1 MKKSWLKYL
10 PVIASVILLIV
21 DSSRVFRILFWPFS
35 FIDGL
40 SLVPEV
46 LNTGQR
52 FTLYGLWLGG
62 ILYFS
67 ALLWVALTRR
77 NKAYLSVAVALAV
90 FVTGYS
96 LLNIPFGEQNQRR
109 WHSMNQQA
117 EPAWRYFL
125 LNRDTQFYR
134 ITERQPFS
142 EQEMIARFTEQT
154 TPLKNLPL
162 GWNKDDAAAADALWQ
177 QASGNR
183 KQEAKALS
191 KMADYLIWMPDNATL
206 ALASAIFTLTTDNNK
221 MRAESAFRRA
231 IAIAP
236 DNPDAWLGWAV
247 AQIQSHDDPQALHS
261 QSQPLA
267 VSINSGLQ
275 MAEGLKDKPRQSA
288 LSQRLATYIEEMPQD
303 DRQILRILQARM
315 RTRTCDVPPTERIK
329 READRVLPLRGSIV
343 DKNPRRNFVFTDK
356 RFPGHVVIEAEKYGI
371 VAESLPELRYPN
383 VDADIKSATTLLSL
397 DINAN
402 GELLSALVECTSGVP
417 GFDSTAIA
425 YATQWRF
432 KLAAEGRRVLM
443 PVTFVSD
450 RPSAKEY
457 FQEMEARAIRIARLA
472 ARHNKAAMQA
482 AAEEMVAQFKR
493 MKLFFPQRR
502 MSREEARALQS
513 LYFKK
518 GGYTTVDRMKAFDEM
533 TKEME
538 RLSEKYPYDVPLLKD
553 LAFRKGLDPLEE
565 NRERW
570 AKIMALAPNDPSVW
584 TGWASLWGKVD
595 PELYVGAL
603 VYSNSLLPSKPS
615 SNQTLERTKAGL
627 MLRIGMDD
635 RNRILLA
642 RANTGYTDMLGS
654 EGIDARE
661 DDADTAKNIVPASTM
676 LNRHEDIF
684 PADPKGQMT
693 ADVKPQEI
701 VSAPLSGVPLLQ
713 TPVLGN
719 KPTELIVDIDKN
731 GKPTLV
737 LVSKSSQVEQYDA
750 QAVNMIWRWKFKP
763 QSSGRQITVG
773 VDFSR

>member
-1 MKKSWLKYL
+1 MMKSWLKYL
-10 PVIASVILLIV
+10 PVIASVILLLV
-21 DSSRVFRILFWPFS
+21 DASKVFQILFWPFS
-35 FIDGL
+35 FMDGL

-67 ALLWVALTRR
+67 ALLWVAVTRR

-117 EPAWRYFL
+117 EPAWRSFL
-125 LNRDTQFYR
+125 LNQDSQFYR

-162 GWNKDDAAAADALWQ
+162 GWNKDDAATADALWQ
-177 QASGNR
+177 QASGNPR
-183 KQEAKALS
+183 QEAKALS

-206 ALASAIFTLTTDNNK
+206 ALASAIFTLTTNDNK

-236 DNPDAWLGWAV
+236 ENPDAWLGWAV

-267 VSINSGLQ
+267 LSINSGLQ
-275 MAEGLKDKPRQSA
+275 MAEGLKDRPRQPQLA
-288 LSQRLATYIEEMPQD
+288 QRLAAYIEQMPQD

-315 RTRTCDVPPTERIK
+315 RTRTCDVPLTERIEG
-329 READRVLPLRGSIV
+329 EADNVLPLRSTIV
-343 DKNPRRNFVFTDK
+343 DKDPRRNFIVTDNRFT
-356 RFPGHVVIEAEKYGI
+356 GHVVVEAEKYGI
-371 VAESLPELRYPN
+371 VAESVPELRYPR
-383 VDADIKSATTLLSL
+383 VETEVKSATTLLSL

-417 GFDSTAIA
+417 RFDSAAIA

-432 KLAAEGRRVLM
+432 KLASQGRRVLM

-450 RPSAKEY
+450 RMSAKEY
-457 FQEMEARAIRIARLA
+457 YQEMEARAIRIARLA
-472 ARHNKAAMQA
+472 ARHNKTAMEA
-482 AAEEMVAQFKR
+482 VAKQRVALFNR
-493 MKLFFPQRR
+493 MRVFFPQKRITW
-502 MSREEARALQS
+502 EEARTLQS
-513 LYFKK
+513 LYIKK
-518 GGYTTVDRMKAFDEM
+518 GANTHEALIKAFDEA
-533 TKEME
+533 TQETE
-538 RLSEKYPYDVPLLKD
+538 RLSRKYPYYVPLLMD
-553 LAFRKGLDPLEE
+553 LAFRKRMDSFED

-570 AKIMALAPNDPSVW
+570 AKILALAPNDPQAW
-584 TGWASLWGKVD
+584 AGWASLWREID
-595 PELYVGAL
+595 PELYMGAI
-603 VYSNSLLPSKPS
+603 VYSNLLYPSIPNS
-615 SNQTLERTKAGL
+615 HQHMERIKAEM
-627 MLRIGMDD
+627 MLRMGMDD
-635 RNRILLA
+635 RSSILLA
-642 RANTGYTDMLGS
+642 RANIGYADILG
-654 EGIDARE
+654 EQETAITEKYADNARR
-661 DDADTAKNIVPASTM
+661 ILPASTM

-693 ADVKPQEI
+693 TDVKPQEI

-713 TPVLGN
+713 TPVMGN
-719 KPTELIVDIDKN
+719 KRTELTVDIDKN